1 MTQKRQNN
9 IIDLRVAGDSMKVQ
23 YQPNPPYILSTFIL
37 FFIIHSAQV
46 GIGIQGFQR
55 LIFFEAKQDAWI
67 SVVLAGLY
75 THIVVMVI
83 IKTLQLYGPTDI
95 YGIHHEVY
103 GKWIGKVVNSL
114 FILYCLWN
122 FVIILINYIEV
133 IQTWVFPNVPTWL
146 FSFSIL
152 LLVIYGV
159 TGGLRV
165 IVGACFF
172 SIILS
177 VWILGIMGYPLR
189 FADFHHLLPV
199 MESSIISILKGT
211 HKMTLT
217 IIGFEI
223 LYVVYPFLKEKG
235 KVTKFAHLGIAG
247 TNLLYLIVILITI
260 TYFSPGQLENTIW
273 PTLSLFKIVKLP
285 FIERTEYVAVSFWLL
300 IILPNLMLYLWA
312 ALRGVRR
319 TFEIKTKG
327 LIWFFSFVIFL
338 GSLFFNTR
346 PKINHFNDRFAS
358 LAFYITF
365 CYPFI
370 LYIFAL
376 VKKKMTSIKE
386 T

>member
-1 MTQKRQNN
+1 
-9 IIDLRVAGDSMKVQ
+9 MKVQ

-37 FFIIHSAQV
+37 FFIIHSIQV

-67 SVVLAGLY
+67 SVVLAGVF
-75 THIVVMVI
+75 THIVVMVML
-83 IKTLQLYGPTDI
+83 KTLQLYGPTDI
-95 YGIHHEVY
+95 YGIHIIVF
-103 GKWIGKVVNSL
+103 GKWIGKIVNSL
-114 FILYCLWN
+114 YILYFLWI
-122 FVIILINYIEV
+122 FVIVLINYIEV
-133 IQTWVFPNVPTWL
+133 LHTWVFPTVPTWL

-172 SIILS
+172 SIVLS
-177 VWILGIMGYPLR
+177 VWILSLIGYPLR

-199 MESSIISILKGT
+199 MESSIPSILKGT

-217 IIGFEI
+217 VIGFEI
-223 LYVVYPFLKEKG
+223 LYVVYPFLKEREKI
-235 KVTKFAHLGIAG
+235 TKFAHLGIAG
-247 TNLLYLIVILITI
+247 TNFLYLIVILITL

-319 TFEIKTKG
+319 TFEKKSKG
-327 LIWFFSFVIFL
+327 LIWIFSFVIFL

-370 LYIFAL
+370 LCILAL

-386 T
+386 TEV

>member
-1 MTQKRQNN
+1 
-9 IIDLRVAGDSMKVQ
+9 MKVQ

-37 FFIIHSAQV
+37 FFIIHSIQV

-67 SVVLAGLY
+67 SVVLAGLFS
-75 THIVVMVI
+75 HIVVMVM

-95 YGIHHEVY
+95 YGLHTEVY
-103 GKWIGKVVNSL
+103 GKWIGKIVNSL
-114 FILYCLWN
+114 YILYCLWI
-122 FVIILINYIEV
+122 FLIVLINYIEV
-133 IQTWVFPNVPTWL
+133 MQTWVFPNVPTWI
-146 FSFSIL
+146 FSISIL
-152 LLVIYGV
+152 LLVLYGV

-177 VWILGIMGYPLR
+177 VWMLGFIGFPLR

-217 IIGFEI
+217 VIGFEI
-223 LYVVYPFLKEKG
+223 LYVVYPFLKERE

-247 TNLLYLIVILITI
+247 TNLLYLIVILISI

-285 FIERTEYVAVSFWLL
+285 FIERTEYVAVSYWLL

-312 ALRGVRR
+312 AVRGVRR
-319 TFEIKTKG
+319 TFEKQRKG
-327 LIWFFSFVIFL
+327 LIWIFSFAIFI
-338 GSLFFNTR
+338 GSLFLNSR
-346 PKINHFNDRFAS
+346 SKINQFNDLFDS
-358 LAFYITF
+358 MAFYITF

-370 LYIFAL
+370 LFILAL
-376 VKKKMTSIKE
+376 IKKKMTSLKE
-386 T
+386 K